1 MSGCKEESVGTFI
14 CYQHVEGHQIHVP
27 YPTAVGAYRIALMN
41 AEGNAQVRLGRYIG
55 ENAYTDVQIG
65 SDGEAE
71 ASINLDLTPN
81 ITARGSFSSDGQGGI
96 GVFFERDY

>member
-41 AEGNAQVRLGRYIG
+41 AEGNAQVKSLMAPI
-55 ENAYTDVQIG
+55 
-65 SDGEAE
+65 
-71 ASINLDLTPN
+71 L
-81 ITARGSFSSDGQGGI
+81 
-96 GVFFERDY
+96 

>member
-1 MSGCKEESVGTFI
+1 MKIRAHTQRSREKNVLPPVTTPLGVDDLDLT
-14 CYQHVEGHQIHVP
+14 
-27 YPTAVGAYRIALMN
+27 TD

-81 ITARGSFSSDGQGGI
+81 ITARGSFSSDGQSGI